1 MFSQTSPEQGQVQRP
16 ETLCRCGP
24 LEGLGGGTAGPWGCP
39 EGAMPPT
46 KMCTSTLR
54 LSLTLEQQTSV
65 RDNFAPRGHL
75 AMPGDIPGCYTQ
87 EAGGT

>member
-1 MFSQTSPEQGQVQRP
+1 
-16 ETLCRCGP
+16 
-24 LEGLGGGTAGPWGCP
+24 
-39 EGAMPPT
+39 MPPT